1 MICTRK
7 PVLFLI
13 LLMPFHFLSAQ
24 RSDVGVA
31 LGPTLF
37 FGDLGGANA
46 IGRPL
51 FFDLERSLIKPVFTG
66 FYHYQASQ
74 RWGFKLMGSYTSI
87 AGDDKL
93 LQPRSVYSVEWFRWY
108 RNLNFHSKL
117 WDVQVHAE
125 YYFLRYEVGSLRY
138 RWGPYLMIGA
148 GMFHF
153 NPKADYKGTSV
164 DLRPLHTEGE
174 GFSGSDNKEYS
185 LYQPC
190 LPAGVGIRYNVTS
203 DFAIGFEYNDV
214 TTFTDYIDD
223 VSTSYVSQADFNN
236 YFANDPATA
245 ALAWDLSV
253 RSDEIDPDGLYAHV
267 TAPGNQR
274 GDYTDK
280 DEYIFVEF
288 SVHWTLNQH
297 HIRPKNQMKCMKWGG
312 QTGETKK
319 RKPQK

>member
-117 WDVQVHAE
+117 
-125 YYFLRYEVGSLRY
+125 
-138 RWGPYLMIGA
+138 
-148 GMFHF
+148 
-153 NPKADYKGTSV
+153 
-164 DLRPLHTEGE
+164 
-174 GFSGSDNKEYS
+174 
-185 LYQPC
+185 
-190 LPAGVGIRYNVTS
+190 
-203 DFAIGFEYNDV
+203 
-214 TTFTDYIDD
+214 
-223 VSTSYVSQADFNN
+223 
-236 YFANDPATA
+236 
-245 ALAWDLSV
+245 
-253 RSDEIDPDGLYAHV
+253 
-267 TAPGNQR
+267 
-274 GDYTDK
+274 
-280 DEYIFVEF
+280 
-288 SVHWTLNQH
+288 
-297 HIRPKNQMKCMKWGG
+297 
-312 QTGETKK
+312 
-319 RKPQK
+319 